1 MNSNEGEKGMVALKI
16 EEQKKFTEGL
26 FLGELFDSFLV
37 TEANIV
43 TFNSFTINGRV
54 RRGYYSDEELE
65 EELKDIAK
73 GYNTDLERVKQIVPS
88 SEVSHGIAMN
98 KALDM
103 IRESAEISEVSPEK
117 TAD

>member
-1 MNSNEGEKGMVALKI
+1 MEKDREIGVETAPNQTTFEKLGILKQAGVTRVSMGI
-16 EEQKKFTEGL
+16 Q
-26 FLGELFDSFLV
+26 SF
-37 TEANIV
+37 
-43 TFNSFTINGRV
+43 
-54 RRGYYSDEELE
+54 SDEELE

-103 IRESAEISEVSPEK
+103 IRESSRKFEVSPEK